1 MTGSLE
7 GISCL
12 VKEGY
17 KISGGYLIVFPHKG
31 KERTVETSDHL
42 SKDIKNLRG
51 EYGFKDELGSFVKK
65 IRDARLKNKEI
76 KLDKREIR
84 ELADYFNL
92 DFNKITPDI
101 YWQLAKAVVAKEGS
115 GVYYLAN
122 TTRNI
127 FIRDNNI
134 LVLEGIV
141 GDSDIIAL
149 AQYHYSTFEEALNAQ
164 LDIEKV
170 VEQIKL
176 YEHHKEYALG
186 DFSNLPK

>member
-1 MTGSLE
+1 MSGAPE
-7 GISCL
+7 GNSDL
-12 VKEGY
+12 VKKGY
-17 KISGGYLIVFPHKG
+17 KIDDGYLIVLDHEG
-31 KERTVETSDHL
+31 KERTVEAPNYLSDN
-42 SKDIKNLRG
+42 IKQLRG
-51 EYGFKDELGSFVKK
+51 QDEFKDELGSFVKK
-65 IRDARLKNKEI
+65 VRSARLGNTELELTNKEI
-76 KLDKREIR
+76 ERLKKHFGLV
-84 ELADYFNL
+84 
-92 DFNKITPDI
+92 KIHKHM

-122 TTRNI
+122 TTKNI

-134 LVLEGIV
+134 LFLEGIV

-149 AQYHYSTFEEALNAQ
+149 AHNHYSTFEEALNAQ

-170 VEQIKL
+170 VEQIGL